1 MSDPKLNRNSTLFV
15 GSCETATGKTT
26 SHKNKT
32 ATDNHQEAK
41 KSAGFWE
48 VLKVVRD
55 RMAVDF
61 VFRGAI
67 NGAWS
72 HLHFYLTYTLGLF
85 KNGFAIFASGLMNI
99 FLGNIVWTM
108 GAFLFYGASQ
118 CLLGKNAKPW
128 QFYMLFEG
136 KKEWN
141 WKLFKEHLVRAIPS
155 IVSQFVL
162 LSLLFPPYVVT
173 LTAAFTALYAPF
185 VFVQATSEE
194 VMDRNLMVKMMDRYG
209 FTSAGDYV
217 VLSSITF
224 ALAHFVG
231 LVPYAA
237 FFPVQ
242 ALIFFTTFGVIMA
255 RNAYF
260 TQGIEASS
268 IDHTLHN
275 LMLSATSIACVF
287 ATPSFTFVN
296 AGLAS
301 GFAALFG
308 ISALLRPSSNHRHYL
323 FSVPT
328 DDLADNLKGYVKSDK
343 IQKASSSVVYL
354 VVLNTFS
361 AILPAPISFGAFVGI
376 LMYIHEQFKSLPLM
390 PKWHSASA
398 ASAKALSITAP
409 VDGESSK
416 GLIKLFKDKDEERNS
431 QNFEISHSAAMA

>member
-1 MSDPKLNRNSTLFV
+1 MADPKLYRNSTLFV
-15 GSCETATGKTT
+15 DSSNLASGKTT
-26 SHKNKT
+26 SYKNKT
-32 ATDNHQEAK
+32 AADNHQEAK
-41 KSAGFWE
+41 KTAGFGE

-67 NGAWS
+67 HGAWS
-72 HLHFYLTYTLGLF
+72 HLYFYLTYTLGLF

-128 QFYMLFEG
+128 QFYLLFEG

-155 IVSQFVL
+155 IVAQFVL
-162 LSLLFPPYVVT
+162 LSLLFPPYVVM

-185 VFVQATSEE
+185 VFVQAASEE
-194 VMDRNLMVKMMDRYG
+194 VMDRNLMIKMMDRYG
-209 FTSAGDYV
+209 FVSAGDYV

-242 ALIFFTTFGVIMA
+242 ALIFFSTFGAVMA

-260 TQGIEASS
+260 TQGIEVSS
-268 IDHTLHN
+268 VDHTLHN
-275 LMLSATSIACVF
+275 LMLGAISIACVF

-296 AGLAS
+296 TGLAV
-301 GFAALFG
+301 GFTALFTLSMLF
-308 ISALLRPSSNHRHYL
+308 IKPDSNLRHYL
-323 FSVPT
+323 FSVPS
-328 DDLADNLKGYVKSDK
+328 DDLAKELKGHVESDK
-343 IQKASSSVVYL
+343 IQKASASVSYL
-354 VVLNTFS
+354 VALNMFS
-361 AILPAPISFGAFVGI
+361 FLLPAPVSLGAFV
-376 LMYIHEQFKSLPLM
+376 YIMMHIREQFESLPLM
-390 PKWHSASA
+390 PKWHSAGATSA
-398 ASAKALSITAP
+398 TTLAGDFVQGDVPNKTMPGNDQAINDLGSTYTAY
-409 VDGESSK
+409 S
-416 GLIKLFKDKDEERNS
+416 L
-431 QNFEISHSAAMA
+431 